1 MLQQLQ
7 PQEFGAMSERSQ
19 PQEVCAMWERL
30 QPRWAASPP

>member
-1 MLQQLQ
+1 MLQRLQ